1 MLYYKNQG
9 HFFMEYDFF
18 VIFFL
23 MIAKVNAYLFFSYLR
38 MICTNLPPADI
49 AYQDFFS
56 ILITDKKQK
65 GDTMHITGTFLDEI
79 SWDIPHQNW
88 GEKEWDA
95 DFASMKAIGIDT
107 VIMIRSGLRRFM
119 TYPSKVLTDRKGC
132 YMPPVD
138 LVELYLRLAEKYG
151 MTFYFGTYDGNNWH
165 PETVKDEIAI
175 CCDAASEAFDRYG
188 KYPAFGGWYL
198 STEISRKSAVSVEN
212 YSKLGKHCKDISGN
226 LPVLISPF
234 IGGIKANPNDPISYE
249 QHEKEWS
256 EILAAIQGSVDIV
269 AFQDGHCEYDELAE
283 YLRINKRLMTKYGM
297 ESWTNCETFDR
308 DMPIHFLPIKWEKML
323 LKLEAAREA
332 GMTKA
337 ITFEFSH
344 FMSPNSC
351 YRSAGN
357 LYNRYR
363 EHFNI

>member
-1 MLYYKNQG
+1 
-9 HFFMEYDFF
+9 
-18 VIFFL
+18 
-23 MIAKVNAYLFFSYLR
+23 
-38 MICTNLPPADI
+38 
-49 AYQDFFS
+49 
-56 ILITDKKQK
+56 
-65 GDTMHITGTFLDEI
+65 MHITGTFLDEI

-95 DFASMKAIGIDT
+95 DFAAMKAIGIDT

-119 TYPSKVLTDRKGC
+119 TYPSKVLANRKGC
-132 YMPPVD
+132 YTPPVD

-165 PETVKDEIAI
+165 PETVKEEIAI

-188 KYPAFGGWYL
+188 KSPAFGGWYL

-212 YSKLGKHCKDISGN
+212 YSKLGKHCKEISGN

-256 EILAAIQGSVDIV
+256 EILSAIQGSVDIV